1 MTEKEIPI
9 EITDFFGVSRQV
21 LPEGTPKG
29 YFYTLQNVY
38 ERKFKELQRR
48 GGSSS
53 LSLSLPSNV
62 TALDNIFYLKQRGGE
77 KRRICAVSTT
87 APSGASLFSEI
98 TAKVT
103 PSFTSVTGGQFGT
116 SVAGNFYRDS
126 SYYLT
131 AGLPDERAII
141 LQFVG
146 YGINYT
152 VVWGLAGIGGVAD
165 GGSSF
170 GAGPS
175 TAGTGVRI
183 NISSAL
189 NSNITGINVYVGTRC
204 NNGGGL
210 GNSSTWIGFIDLLST
225 STGNFDFSQAPATLI
240 GGTSGATAINYGG
253 GNPTF
258 TLSGSTG
265 GTLTPGKRYF
275 VAVLGQLLQSSATA
289 ARNTSGWYRTSV
301 TTISS
306 ITLGL
311 DQNRIVVSNISGDS
325 PCYLIAVGEE
335 EQLLQ
340 PQFITNSVG
349 TNNIDRML
357 ANNPN
362 VIDINHTSSTA
373 KTLAFA
379 GADTSISDMLIRY
392 TDAGV
397 VRPVFVSRLTDFNR
411 LTQTSGEFNAQA
423 PVMYPFQQQVLPF
436 GVGSRY
442 CYAQLADVAL
452 FVNDYFGNLDLNI
465 SGFGASVDISERYQ
479 SGYFVTDGLS
489 AASVVFDY
497 DTTPVPKSKFIA
509 TFQESVIVGGGSL
522 GSDSYNRIYISNAQ
536 NFANFSETGSG
547 AALAFVAVEA
557 GGEPITGIGTYSI
570 NTSDQ
575 GPKTEFLV
583 GKRTKTF
590 KINSIPSSYT
600 GAYMETLSG
609 RIGLAN
615 HFTLVQTDIG
625 TIFAG
630 LDGVYLVRDSGEPQA
645 IGEDIRDILKSED
658 PTVGTNSSYWSA
670 CYHDGMYKLAFSV
683 GGSATPNRE
692 LWLNVKKMIANK
704 GQPVWYG
711 PHIGRNIHYQ
721 ICDVEF
727 VDGDRAE
734 RVCVDIDN
742 DRVFKADRPDYSQD
756 FSSNIAT
763 EIELLDTAGDGGLF
777 ANKKMVRGYL
787 KGRVNSA
794 IDMTCTISSD
804 GTDREIITIPLVP
817 SSSGSTYSSF
827 LAQAT
832 KAFPFFPSGR
842 VRGRLLKMK
851 FAYSGAVFFAISG
864 IVLSVRPERRRI

>member
-1 MTEKEIPI
+1 MTEKEMFI
-9 EITDFFGVSRQV
+9 EINDFFGVSRQV
-21 LPEGTPKG
+21 LPEGLPKG
-29 YFYTLQNVY
+29 YFHTLQNVY

-62 TALDNIFYLKQRGGE
+62 TAVDNIFYLKQRGGE
-77 KRRICAVSTT
+77 KRRLCAISTT
-87 APSGASLFSEI
+87 SPSGASLFSEI

-103 PSFTSVTGGQFGT
+103 PSFTTVTGGQFGT

-126 SYYLT
+126 SYYLSSG
-131 AGLPDERAII
+131 AQYERAIM

-152 VVWGLAGIGGVAD
+152 VVWGLSGIGGIAD

-175 TAGTGVRI
+175 SAGTGVRVA
-183 NISSAL
+183 ISSAL

-210 GNSSTWIGFIDLLST
+210 GNSSTWIGFIDLLT
-225 STGNFDFSQAPATLI
+225 TATGNFDFSQAPATLI
-240 GGTSGATAINYGG
+240 SGTSGATAINYGG

-258 TLSGSTG
+258 SLSGGTG
-265 GTLTPGKRYF
+265 GTLTPGKTYY

-289 ARNTSGWYRTSV
+289 ERNTSGWFRTSV
-301 TTISS
+301 TTIAS

-325 PCYLIAVGEE
+325 PCYLIAVGEN

-340 PQFITNSVG
+340 PQFITNTVG
-349 TNNIDRML
+349 TNNINSM
-357 ANNPN
+357 APNNPN
-362 VIDINHTSSTA
+362 VIDINHTSSSA

-379 GADTSISDMLIRY
+379 GADVSIDDMLIRY
-392 TDAGV
+392 TDAGI

-411 LTQTSGEFNAQA
+411 LTQTSGEYNAQA
-423 PVMYPFQQQVLPF
+423 PVMYPFRQQALPF
-436 GVGSRY
+436 GDGSRY
-442 CYAQLADVAL
+442 CYAQLGDVAL
-452 FVNDYFGNLDLNI
+452 FVNDYFGNLDLTI

-479 SGYFVTDGLS
+479 SGYFVTDGFI

-497 DTTPVPKSKFIA
+497 DTSPVPKSKFIA
-509 TFQESVIVGGGSL
+509 TFQESIVVGGGSL
-522 GSDSYNRIYISNAQ
+522 GSESYNKIFISNAQ
-536 NFANFSETGSG
+536 NFANFSRTGSG
-547 AALAFVAVEA
+547 ADLAFIAVEA

-570 NTSDQ
+570 NTSDS

-590 KINSIPSSYT
+590 KINSIPTSYD
-600 GAYMETLSG
+600 GAYMDTLSG

-630 LDGVYLVRDSGEPQA
+630 LDGVYLVRDTGEPQA
-645 IGEDIRDILKSED
+645 IGEDIRDILKNED
-658 PTVGTNSSYWSA
+658 PTVGINSSFWSA
-670 CYHDGMYKLAFSV
+670 CYHDGMYKLAYSPD
-683 GGSATPNRE
+683 GTAAPTRE

-711 PHIGRNIHYQ
+711 PHVGRTINYQ

-734 RVCVDIDN
+734 RICVDVAN
-742 DRVFKADRPDYSQD
+742 DRIFKADRPDYSTD

-763 EIELLDTAGDGGLF
+763 VIELVDTAGDGGLF

-787 KGRVNSA
+787 KGRVNYPINMA
-794 IDMTCTISSD
+794 TTISSD
-804 GTDREIITIPLVP
+804 GSDVEIIDVP
-817 SSSGSTYSSF
+817 MVPATAGTTYNSF
-827 LAQAT
+827 LSQVT
-832 KAFPFFPSGR
+832 RVFTFFPSGR
-842 VRGRLLKMK
+842 VRGRLLKLK